1 MSHIQLV
8 ALDLDGTLF
17 NNKSIIP
24 PANIEAIRRI
34 TSAGVYAVIST
45 GRPLTGLPWDQLEDT
60 GIDYAIT
67 TNGGGV
73 YRLSTKECLC
83 DGSMPEDIILPILSF
98 LMQKDIHMDA
108 FIDGQGVSPTKC
120 RETGLKLSVPDALK
134 KYIVESRMRVDDL
147 EAYIRTNHLSV
158 QKVTLNFLL
167 DDDGTFRDREEV
179 KAYLESNPNVSCVCG
194 GYHNLEFTRADIS
207 KGVGLKN
214 LCGHLGV
221 DIADTMAVG
230 DTENDLSILEAA
242 GVAVAMGNA
251 TAAVKEL
258 SDYVTSSNEE
268 DGVAHAI
275 MHFLPELF

>member
-34 TSAGVYAVIST
+34 TGAGVYAVIST

-83 DGSMPEDIILPILSF
+83 DGSMPEETILPILSF
-98 LMQKDIHMDA
+98 LMQKDIHLDA

-120 RETGLKLSVPDALK
+120 REIGLKLSVPDELK

-167 DDDGTFRDREEV
+167 NDDGTFRDREEV

-207 KGVGLKN
+207 KGVGLKR
-214 LCGHLGV
+214 LCEHLGI

-251 TAAVKEL
+251 TDAVKEL

-275 MHFLPELF
+275 MHFLPDLF